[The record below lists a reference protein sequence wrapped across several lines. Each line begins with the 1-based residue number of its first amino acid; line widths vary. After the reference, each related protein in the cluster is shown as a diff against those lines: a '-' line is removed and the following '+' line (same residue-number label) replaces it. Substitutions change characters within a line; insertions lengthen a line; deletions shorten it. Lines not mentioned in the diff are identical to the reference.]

1 MRKHPNNLEI
11 HVQFSKVSQWLDYA
25 EVKHLKLL
33 EDYAQEQGLSWLARP
48 PKSPPGDASVVVS
61 KAKSIDTA
69 RAHIK
74 KARGSP
80 YY

>member
-1 MRKHPNNLEI
+1 MENCTWIDYRFKDGNCSNTIVNNLEI

-48 PKSPPGDASVVVS
+48 PKSPPGDASVV
-61 KAKSIDTA
+61 A
-69 RAHIK
+69 R
-74 KARGSP
+74 
-80 YY
+80 